1 MYDSV
6 SIFVDSQDERVLSN
20 LTRIKETVDRE
31 TGERIITG
39 YLNNLRVRV
48 RYNGFSISGSLPKFY
63 LGNNLELLTR
73 QTTQQAIKCLSDNV
87 GVAVETGSVYT
98 LEIGFNFILQEAVSE
113 YLRCFGETTHYEKKP
128 YKSGLQFVNS
138 LRALS
143 FYDKQAEMK
152 KKKGRVPDGF
162 ESKNVLRYELKLNK
176 RVANQLGK
184 KVVQASDLY
193 DDAFI
198 LQALDKY
205 QCAYFKLKR
214 LNKVRIDDVA
224 ISTVPQLHKFL
235 GVVGVQTIGES
246 DLLTRINQNRNTLSK
261 GQLSRLRKR
270 VNELAVAED
279 FTEPSEAMLE
289 LDAKVNEA
297 IKTFK

>member
-1 MYDSV
+1 
-6 SIFVDSQDERVLSN
+6 
-20 LTRIKETVDRE
+20 
-31 TGERIITG
+31 
-39 YLNNLRVRV
+39 
-48 RYNGFSISGSLPKFY
+48 
-63 LGNNLELLTR
+63 
-73 QTTQQAIKCLSDNV
+73 
-87 GVAVETGSVYT
+87 
-98 LEIGFNFILQEAVSE
+98 
-113 YLRCFGETTHYEKKP
+113 
-128 YKSGLQFVNS
+128 
-138 LRALS
+138 
-143 FYDKQAEMK
+143 
-152 KKKGRVPDGF
+152 
-162 ESKNVLRYELKLNK
+162 
-176 RVANQLGK
+176 VANQLGK